1 MGSYLSLESIDYYQ
15 HCKQDN
21 KELIFK
27 DKQEIKI
34 CDCGDYSPHIKE
46 GSCRHCFGHLIISEY
61 NRMKDIN

>member
-15 HCKQDN
+15 HCNQEN
-21 KELIFK
+21 KELISK
-27 DKQEIKI
+27 NNQDIKI

-46 GSCRHCFGHLIISEY
+46 GSCRHCYGHLIISEY